1 MKAADYENLADLLL
15 RVIERHKA
23 TAEPNAVVLMILSM
37 LEQEY
42 RAAPQI
48 MPVDPP

>member
-1 MKAADYENLADLLL
+1 MKAKDFEVNADILR

-23 TAEPNAVVLMILSM
+23 TPDPNPVVLMILEI

-48 MPVDPP
+48 FETDD